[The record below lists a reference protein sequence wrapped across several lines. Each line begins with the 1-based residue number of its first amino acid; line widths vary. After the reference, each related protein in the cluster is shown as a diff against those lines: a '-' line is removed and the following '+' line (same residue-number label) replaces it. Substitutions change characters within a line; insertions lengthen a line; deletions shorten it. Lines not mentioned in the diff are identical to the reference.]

1 MQVQPRPLP
10 SQDAPEWKALPSL
23 FKTIFRMKSKLTGKQ
38 RKQVLELMQSKVR
51 SSKTYYE
58 VSKQK
63 ATPGPD
69 KKTVL
74 LHGSMYLLS
83 LLGEIFQLRNQY
95 NENKYPVFYFSVA
108 IQTCELFIEFIL
120 QLLNRQSDYLIMLM
134 EFVKSLTKFRE
145 YRMLTTKENIK
156 LFIEQSEYHEHKEN
170 REIKM
175 THYTLKS

>member
-1 MQVQPRPLP
+1 M
-10 SQDAPEWKALPSL
+10 A
-23 FKTIFRMKSKLTGKQ
+23 
-38 RKQVLELMQSKVR
+38 

-83 LLGEIFQLRNQY
+83 LLGEIFQLKNQY
-95 NENKYPVFYFSVA
+95 QENKYPVFYFSVA
-108 IQTCELFIEFIL
+108 IQTCELFVEFIL
-120 QLLNRQSDYLIMLM
+120 QLLSRQSDYLIMLI
-134 EFVKSLTKFRE
+134 EFLKSLTKFRE
-145 YRMLTTKENIK
+145 YRMLTQKENIK
-156 LFIEQSEYHEHKEN
+156 LFIEQSEYFEHKEN

-175 THYTLKS
+175 THYTLKSQQSQACRIKNFRINPKLKEIRNQTLTYNGPALDAEYDSANS